1 MSEQNH
7 TPEPWSYQASIPED
21 GFECFFINGKSK
33 RISDFDGP
41 QDEEQFANVRRII
54 YCVNALEG
62 LSDHALIGGWT
73 FRGIEAFAK
82 GLEKQRD
89 ELLAALGK
97 MNLAYV
103 RLMESGRD
111 RIRDLGG
118 ECVGIEAMEQ
128 ADPYLRE

>member
-33 RISDFDGP
+33 RISYFDGP

-89 ELLAALGK
+89 ELLALLVEFSEALPSDK
-97 MNLAYV
+97 Y
-103 RLMESGRD
+103 MEKQGQTPGPLLQ
-111 RIRDLGG
+111 RIRSAIAS
-118 ECVGIEAMEQ
+118 VKANTK
-128 ADPYLRE
+128 

>member
-89 ELLAALGK
+89 ELLAALRPLITSRMG
-97 MNLAYV
+97 A
-103 RLMESGRD
+103 EQ
-111 RIRDLGG
+111 IR
-118 ECVGIEAMEQ
+118 EGIQKAI
-128 ADPYLRE
+128 ASVKANT

>member
-7 TPEPWSYQASIPED
+7 TPEPWSYHASIPED

-89 ELLAALGK
+89 ELLAAL
-97 MNLAYV
+97 
-103 RLMESGRD
+103 
-111 RIRDLGG
+111 
-118 ECVGIEAMEQ
+118 
-128 ADPYLRE
+128 

>member
-89 ELLAALGK
+89 ELLAALIHIQQV
-97 MNLAYV
+97 AC
-103 RLMESGRD
+103 SGSPE
-111 RIRDLGG
+111 LG
-118 ECVGIEAMEQ
+118 IATEAI
-128 ADPYLRE
+128 ASVKANTK

>member
-89 ELLAALGK
+89 ELLALLVELSEALPSDK
-97 MNLAYV
+97 Y
-103 RLMESGRD
+103 MEKQGQTPGPLLQ
-111 RIRDLGG
+111 RIRSAIAS
-118 ECVGIEAMEQ
+118 VKANTK
-128 ADPYLRE
+128 

>member
-89 ELLAALGK
+89 ELLALLVEFSEALPSDK
-97 MNLAYV
+97 Y
-103 RLMESGRD
+103 MEKQGQTPGPLLQ
-111 RIRDLGG
+111 RIRSAIAS
-118 ECVGIEAMEQ
+118 VKANTQ
-128 ADPYLRE
+128 